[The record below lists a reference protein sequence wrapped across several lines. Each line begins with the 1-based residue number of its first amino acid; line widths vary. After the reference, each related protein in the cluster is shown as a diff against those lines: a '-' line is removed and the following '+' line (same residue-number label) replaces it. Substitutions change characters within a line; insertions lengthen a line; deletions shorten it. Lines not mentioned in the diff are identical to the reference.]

1 VALAGAAAE
10 AQTVSRPNKAE
21 PLAKLPDRVYTLG
34 IYSGVEGM
42 MDTAKIFQNGKSQ
55 AIRLPKE
62 YRFRGSI
69 VYVKR
74 IGNAVVL
81 IPEQDSW
88 QTLVESLDRF
98 SDDFMADRQ
107 QPPTQDRTDLFE

>member
-1 VALAGAAAE
+1 
-10 AQTVSRPNKAE
+10 
-21 PLAKLPDRVYTLG
+21 
-34 IYSGVEGM
+34 

-62 YRFRGSI
+62 YRFQGSK
-69 VYVKR
+69 VYIKR

-88 QTLVESLDRF
+88 QTLIESLDKF
-98 SDDFMADRQ
+98 SNDFMNERQ
-107 QPPTQDRTDLFE
+107 QPPTQDRAELFE

>member
-1 VALAGAAAE
+1 
-10 AQTVSRPNKAE
+10 
-21 PLAKLPDRVYTLG
+21 
-34 IYSGVEGM
+34 

-62 YRFRGSI
+62 YRFQGST

-88 QTLVESLDRF
+88 QTLIESLDKF
-98 SDDFMADRQ
+98 SSDFMNERQ
-107 QPPTQDRTDLFE
+107 QPPTQDRAELFE

>member
-1 VALAGAAAE
+1 
-10 AQTVSRPNKAE
+10 
-21 PLAKLPDRVYTLG
+21 
-34 IYSGVEGM
+34 

-62 YRFRGSI
+62 YRFQGTK

-81 IPEQDSW
+81 IPEHDSW
-88 QTLVESLDRF
+88 QTLIESLDLF
-98 SDDFMADRQ
+98 SDDFMAERQ
-107 QPPTQDRTDLFE
+107 QPPSQARAELFE